1 MKHTHRFIFKLA
13 AMAVAVFLVLGL
25 LFLATGQEAPA
36 ETADDASGSETGALP
51 ATPLL
56 TLGYSPADGFN
67 PYIVN
72 SSLVVQNSGLLFE
85 RLVEITPSMELEN
98 RLALSIETTDTQVVI
113 NLRGGCYFA
122 DGTPIGIE
130 DVAAC
135 FRAAQE
141 SVVYGGRFTHVADL
155 AVVENSLVLTLSAP
169 DSLFAYLCDIPIMK
183 AAEVAEKQPTASG
196 RYTYGE
202 ENTLVK
208 NSRSA
213 FSESGPTTIRLS
225 AVNSYDEM
233 VSGLA
238 VGNLNLYSAASDG
251 SGSAGSGK
259 ESYYKTNQLV
269 YLGVNSQSEKAILN
283 QSAGRALLS
292 SLIDRRLLAEKG
304 YYSRAYPATGAI
316 NSFYP
321 CVNSQQVILAEE
333 DSSRLDEVMTALG
346 YHRNEEGLWCTF
358 EKDREVPLTL
368 TLLEN
373 GGSTYKEYA
382 SALVA
387 EQLLAQ
393 GITVNIVRAESF
405 ESYKQSAQFGDF
417 ELYIGE
423 VKLYN
428 NINLSLFMPGG
439 SLSSGLAQSEELLA
453 AYQAFKANKSAAG
466 QFEQVFAAQMPYI
479 PLLWR
484 YNTVISGF
492 GVSGLDS
499 SLSNTFYSVAGLS
512 VTNP

>member
-1 MKHTHRFIFKLA
+1 M
-13 AMAVAVFLVLGL
+13 
-25 LFLATGQEAPA
+25 
-36 ETADDASGSETGALP
+36 
-51 ATPLL
+51 
-56 TLGYSPADGFN
+56 
-67 PYIVN
+67 
-72 SSLVVQNSGLLFE
+72 
-85 RLVEITPSMELEN
+85 
-98 RLALSIETTDTQVVI
+98 
-113 NLRGGCYFA
+113 
-122 DGTPIGIE
+122 
-130 DVAAC
+130 
-135 FRAAQE
+135 
-141 SVVYGGRFTHVADL
+141 
-155 AVVENSLVLTLSAP
+155 
-169 DSLFAYLCDIPIMK
+169 
-183 AAEVAEKQPTASG
+183 
-196 RYTYGE
+196 
-202 ENTLVK
+202 
-208 NSRSA
+208 
-213 FSESGPTTIRLS
+213 
-225 AVNSYDEM
+225 
-233 VSGLA
+233 
-238 VGNLNLYSAASDG
+238 
-251 SGSAGSGK
+251 
-259 ESYYKTNQLV
+259 
-269 YLGVNSQSEKAILN
+269 
-283 QSAGRALLS
+283 
-292 SLIDRRLLAEKG
+292 
-304 YYSRAYPATGAI
+304 
-316 NSFYP
+316 
-321 CVNSQQVILAEE
+321 NSQQVILAEE

-484 YNTVISGF
+484 YNTVIRGF